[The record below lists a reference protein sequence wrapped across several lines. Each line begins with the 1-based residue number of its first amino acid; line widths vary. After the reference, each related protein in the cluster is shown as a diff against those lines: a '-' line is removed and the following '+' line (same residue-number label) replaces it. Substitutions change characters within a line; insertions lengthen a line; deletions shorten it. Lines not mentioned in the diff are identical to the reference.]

1 MDIHGA
7 VAKHI
12 VIFMCTSLKCN
23 NTEICMFKM
32 QKRTDVTKVQQCK
45 HMYMSIYIYI
55 HGKIYICRMHTETT
69 GLGVAGLCN
78 VGTPP
83 SFGIYSIDFLPNEGF
98 FLIHFWSPQS
108 VRPLHKTHTLIYK
121 PDLMVVVQALGWRT
135 QQLLH
140 LPCRWMDEGSKQ

>member
-1 MDIHGA
+1 
-7 VAKHI
+7 
-12 VIFMCTSLKCN
+12 
-23 NTEICMFKM
+23 
-32 QKRTDVTKVQQCK
+32 
-45 HMYMSIYIYI
+45 
-55 HGKIYICRMHTETT
+55 MHTETT
-69 GLGVAGLCN
+69 GLRVAGLCN